1 MGFSDLNNAQVVDGA
16 TKVTIEGPTTGFGEM
31 QVAENSVQAQGDF
44 VYNTINDQVFI
55 SSSFAGGT
63 VSFANGMCELN
74 SGTDPS
80 GSATI
85 QTRRGLKY
93 RPGQGSLM
101 RATALFDT
109 PDAGNAQ
116 FLGLGTAESG
126 YFIGYFGTNFGI
138 LHSETGQREIRKLTI
153 TTGAGTGNV
162 TVTLDSDSIVVPVT
176 GASKPEQ
183 TAYQLAKADYSQVGK
198 GGWLASAI
206 SSSVY
211 FISAR
216 SNDTS
221 TGSYS
226 VSGASIVGSFSQ
238 TKAGENQTNTFTPSA
253 SFNVD
258 TLDGLGPSRMTL
270 DPQKGNV
277 YQVEYQYLGFGNA
290 FFSVEDPETGKF
302 TPVHMIKNANNRTTP
317 VLKNPN
323 ASILVTS
330 ANIGGTTSKTAK
342 TVSMAS
348 FVQGTIKELDP
359 KYSKSFT
366 ISAFTSTTLFRPLAL
381 IKCNRVYNDESCF
394 GEVDLTRLSVAN
406 ETNGKTLEVAFLR
419 GVSVNGFI
427 NFQYV
432 DEANSI
438 ASFATLDPTSGGN
451 TFVNAASLVPFY
463 SIVSVGGTSYVE
475 NLTPYSHVVQ
485 AGSFIAIG
493 VRGDQVSGR
502 ITLSWFEQQ

>member
-1 MGFSDLNNAQVVDGA
+1 MGFSDLNNAQVVGGA
-16 TKVTIEGPTTGFGEM
+16 TKVTISEPSTGFGELLVS
-31 QVAENSVQAQGDF
+31 QNSVQAQGDF
-44 VYNTINDQVFI
+44 VYNTMNDQIFV
-55 SSSFAGGT
+55 SSSFAGGS
-63 VSFANGMCELN
+63 VSFAGGMCELN

-101 RATALFDT
+101 RATGLFDT

-138 LHSETGQREIRKLTI
+138 LHSETGQREVRKLTV
-153 TTGAGTGNV
+153 TSGASSGNV
-162 TVTLDSDSIVVPVT
+162 TVTLDGDSIVVPVVGGGKT
-176 GASKPEQ
+176 TQ
-183 TAYQLAKADYSQVGK
+183 TAYQLSLADYSQVGK

-226 VSGASIVGSFSQ
+226 VAGSSIVGSFSQ
-238 TKAGENQTNTFTPSA
+238 TKAGENQTNTFIPSA

-258 TLDGLGPSRMTL
+258 TIDGLGPSRMNI

-277 YQVEYQYLGFGNA
+277 YQIEYQYLGFGNA
-290 FFSVEDPETGKF
+290 FFSIEDPETGKF
-302 TPVHMIKNANNRTTP
+302 APVHIIKNANNRTTP

-342 TVSMAS
+342 TVSMSS
-348 FVQGTIKELDP
+348 FVEGQIKELDP
-359 KYSKSFT
+359 KFSKSVAVP
-366 ISAFTSTTLFRPLAL
+366 SLNDTSFLPLAI
-381 IKCNRVYNDESCF
+381 IKANRIFNDESCF
-394 GEVDLTRLSVAN
+394 GEIDLTRFAISN
-406 ETNGKTLEVAFLR
+406 ETTVKTLEIAFFRNVQLT
-419 GVSVNGFI
+419 GDVNLE
-427 NFQYV
+427 YV

-438 ASFATLDPTSGGN
+438 ASFATLVPATNSIVDVDN
-451 TFVNAASLVPFY
+451 LVPFY
-463 SIVSVGGTSYVE
+463 NIIAVGGTSFIE
-475 NLTPYSHVVQ
+475 NLIPYNMVLQ
-485 AGSFIAIG
+485 AGASMVIG
-493 VRGDQVSGR
+493 VRGNNVTGR
-502 ITLSWFEQQ
+502 INLSWFEQQ